1 MLSIILSWLFIT
13 YIAFIQ
19 GVFSIKNLCRFF
31 KIEAKLN
38 DLHFIIVCI
47 SGLAIISFY
56 AFLWHFF
63 FYINIEFLIFL
74 LIITITQTFFYRKS
88 LGAYIQLCKKNIINT
103 NFLLFPVFIS
113 SILIIAYFSLPVTS
127 HADEGS
133 YFLPSVHWMQQYK
146 IIIGLGN
153 LHSRLAF
160 NSSWHLLSAVFS
172 FPFVSKGYFNDLNGL
187 IYLYCLLYA
196 LNGLNRIYKGE
207 TSFINYLKTIFFLP
221 VLALYFGAADEILL
235 IPTNF
240 IGSMTSDLPALLFV
254 CLIGITFVEKINNN
268 ALGFDIKSLVII
280 LLSVFVI
287 TIKLSTTPLALLSIY
302 LFFREVFSKKYLFS
316 SKIALFPII
325 FILPWIVRNILLSGY
340 IVFPFSQLNILSV
353 DWKVPFVRTLIYQKL
368 VKSWAIEPTLN
379 WDIGWLMPMSEVFP
393 IFYAKLSFIQTVI
406 INNVFL
412 AVFLTF
418 CYIVY
423 GVLKR
428 KFQNDTYKSYLIL
441 AITYLIGIIFWFYS
455 APDIR
460 FGLGFILFCSI
471 FLIGLLF
478 HWATKDFYKY
488 FSAIILLIYL
498 GINGI
503 YYRNIYKIIYDNA
516 EKNLLV
522 IPERPIPQIPTQTY
536 LISNKLKVNVVESSC
551 SFVDLPCIT
560 IHEKVDLLMRGNTIE
575 EGLKPADPD
584 KKDFYEEWKW

>member
-13 YIAFIQ
+13 YVAFIQ
-19 GVFSIKNLCRFF
+19 GIFGIKKLCDFF

-38 DLHFIIVCI
+38 DLHFVIVCI

-56 AFLWHFF
+56 GFLWHFF

-74 LIITITQTFFYRKS
+74 LIITVIQTFLYRKS
-88 LGAYIQLCKKNIINT
+88 LFTYIQLCKENIINT

-113 SILIIAYFSLPVTS
+113 SIFIIAYFSLSVTS

-133 YFLPSVHWMQQYK
+133 YFLPSVHWMQQHK

-153 LHSRLAF
+153 LHPRLAF

-172 FPFVSKGYFNDLNGL
+172 FPFIAKGYFNDLNGL
-187 IYLYCLLYA
+187 MYLYCLLYA
-196 LNGLNRIYKGE
+196 LNGLNKIYKGQ
-207 TSFINYLKTIFFLP
+207 TSFPNYLKTIFFLP
-221 VLALYFGAADEILL
+221 TLALYFGAADEMLL

-240 IGSMTSDLPALLFV
+240 IGSMTSDLPAFLLV
-254 CLIGITFVEKINNN
+254 CLISIIFVEKINNN
-268 ALGFDIKSLVII
+268 DLVFDIKSLVII

-287 TIKLSTTPLALLSIY
+287 TIKLSTAPLALLSIY
-302 LFFREVFSKKYLFS
+302 LFFREIFSKKYLLS
-316 SKIALFPII
+316 SKIALFPIVFI
-325 FILPWIVRNILLSGY
+325 FPWIARNILLSGY
-340 IVFPFSQLNILSV
+340 LVFPFSQLNILSV
-353 DWKVPFVRTLIYQKL
+353 DWKVPLVRTLIHQKL

-379 WDIGWLMPMSEVFP
+379 WDTAWLMPMSEVFP

-412 AVFLTF
+412 AMFLTF
-418 CYIVY
+418 CYVIY
-423 GVLKR
+423 GIFKR
-428 KFQNDTYKSYLIL
+428 KFQNDTYQSYLIL
-441 AITYLIGIIFWFYS
+441 AITYLIGIIFWFSS

-478 HWATKDFYKY
+478 YWGTKDFYKY
-488 FSAIILLIYL
+488 FFVIILFIYL
-498 GINGI
+498 GVNGV
-503 YYRNIYKIIYDNA
+503 YYENIYHNIG
-516 EKNLLV
+516 KNLLV
-522 IPERPIPQIPTQTY
+522 IPERTIPQIPKQTY
-536 LISNKLKVNVVESSC
+536 LISDKLKVNVVESNC

-560 IHEKVDLLMRGNTIE
+560 IHEKDNLLMRGNTIE
-575 EGLKPADPD
+575 DGLKPLEAD
-584 KKDFYEEWKW
+584 KKDFYEDWKW